1 MILLISALIY
11 PYFIAFVREIDSFW
25 LTILTIF
32 DLTYG
37 INMILTFLC
46 AYVDENY
53 NLILS
58 WNKLIKNYLKGWFIL
73 DVIGLLPLHLV
84 IVNANILKMIWVFKY
99 FIDRRHK

>member
-1 MILLISALIY
+1 
-11 PYFIAFVREIDSFW
+11 
-25 LTILTIF
+25 
-32 DLTYG
+32 
-37 INMILTFLC
+37 MILTFLC

>member
-1 MILLISALIY
+1 MEMILLISALIY
-11 PYFIAFVREIDSFW
+11 PYFIAFVGEIDSFW

-37 INMILTFLC
+37 INMILNFLC

-58 WNKLIKNYLKGWFIL
+58 WNKLI
-73 DVIGLLPLHLV
+73 
-84 IVNANILKMIWVFKY
+84 
-99 FIDRRHK
+99 